1 MTLLYRADPERGR
14 VWRAYFAAHAP
25 DINFRVW
32 PDIGDIA
39 DVRYLAA
46 WAPPTD
52 FVASLPNLEML
63 FSIGAGIDQFDME
76 SIPAHVAVARMIE
89 PGLAEGMVE
98 YCSFAT
104 LALHRHMLD
113 YRAAQAEGQWAPIKL
128 VPAAERRVGVMGLGN
143 LGRVVL
149 ERLKAFGFPLSGWSR
164 SAQVIDGVDCFAA
177 EAGLPAFLARC
188 DILICLLPLTPDTRG
203 ILCRETFDQLPKGA
217 AIVNVG
223 RGGHLVDQD
232 LLSALDAG
240 HISDAIVDVMEP
252 EPPAAEHPFWRHPRI
267 MITPHIASMTRPESA
282 AQALIANIRRHREGK
297 PVEGLVRRELGY

>member
-14 VWRAYFAAHAP
+14 EWQAYFAVQAP
-25 DINFRVW
+25 DIDFRIW
-32 PDIGDIA
+32 PDIGDIE
-39 DVRYLAA
+39 DVRYLATWESPA
-46 WAPPTD
+46 D
-52 FVASLPNLEML
+52 FIAGLPNLEML
-63 FSIGAGIDQFDME
+63 FSIGAGIDQFDMT

-89 PGLAEGMVE
+89 PGIAEGMVE

-104 LALHRHMLD
+104 LALHRHIPD
-113 YRAAQAEGQWAPIKL
+113 YRIAQAEGRWAPIKL

-143 LGRVVL
+143 LGRAVL

-164 SAQVIDGVDCFAA
+164 SAHAIEGVDCFAA

-203 ILCRETFDQLPKGA
+203 ILCRETFNRLPKGA
-217 AIVNVG
+217 AIVNAG
-223 RGGHLVDQD
+223 RGGHLVEQD

-240 HISDAIVDVMEP
+240 QISDAILDVMEP
-252 EPPAAEHPFWRHPRI
+252 EPPFAEHSFWHHPHI
-267 MITPHIASMTRPESA
+267 MITPHIASMTDA
-282 AQALIANIRRHREGK
+282 DGGAQALIANIRRHRAGK